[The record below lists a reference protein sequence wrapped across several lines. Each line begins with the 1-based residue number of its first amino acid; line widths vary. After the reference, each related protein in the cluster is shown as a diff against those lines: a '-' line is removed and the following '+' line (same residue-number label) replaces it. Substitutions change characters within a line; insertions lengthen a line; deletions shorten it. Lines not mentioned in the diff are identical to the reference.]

1 MYPFL
6 IEDCLKKSGKHIA
19 VDLLPMHPVT
29 GAFII
34 APADFTAKETQD
46 KIREHLSG
54 EFVDIILSDMAPQA
68 TGIRQLD
75 QDCILELAFTVFRF
89 AKLVG
94 KEGSNLLVKLWSG
107 GQVSELEKNLKL
119 HYESVKILKPH
130 SSRQD
135 SAEIF
140 LLACNFRKSINI

>member
-6 IEDCLKKSGKHIA
+6 LKDCLKKSGKHIA

-75 QDCILELAFTVFRF
+75 QDCILE
-89 AKLVG
+89 
-94 KEGSNLLVKLWSG
+94 

>member
-94 KEGSNLLVKLWSG
+94 KEGRPS
-107 GQVSELEKNLKL
+107 
-119 HYESVKILKPH
+119 
-130 SSRQD
+130 
-135 SAEIF
+135 F
-140 LLACNFRKSINI
+140 